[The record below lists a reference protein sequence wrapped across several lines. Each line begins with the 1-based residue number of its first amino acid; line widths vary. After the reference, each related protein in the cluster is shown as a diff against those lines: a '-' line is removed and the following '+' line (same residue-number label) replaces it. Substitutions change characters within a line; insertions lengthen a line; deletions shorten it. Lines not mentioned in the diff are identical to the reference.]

1 MIHVPWRR
9 GLETT
14 DAAQKSVLEVYM
26 YIYLYI
32 YIPWKEPVADRVC
45 GHATCIAAHVAGSA
59 GIGVMRRSCVN

>member
-26 YIYLYI
+26 YVYL
-32 YIPWKEPVADRVC
+32 YIPWKVPVTDRVC
-45 GHATCIAAHVAGSA
+45 GHTTCIAARVAGSA